1 MITAADLDR
10 LHTATAS
17 STDGHPVGRVCSVYT
32 DDAGVPLLLGLRRGV
47 FEVAE
52 RMVPAAGAVLTG
64 TDLLVLASR
73 SAIEQ
78 APQLVGASDPTAE
91 HLARI
96 ADYWDAH
103 SLFGF
108 DALEEPVA

>member
-1 MITAADLDR
+1 MITTTDLDR
-10 LHTATAS
+10 LHTATVR

-32 DDAGVPLLLGLRRGV
+32 DDEGRPLLLGLRRGV

-52 RMVPAAGAVLTG
+52 RMVPVAGAVLTG

-78 APQLVGASDPTAE
+78 APQLAGASDPTPE
-91 HLARI
+91 HLERI
-96 ADYWDAH
+96 ADYWDAR

-108 DALEEPVA
+108 DGQEESSV

>member
-1 MITAADLDR
+1 MISTADLDR
-10 LHTATAS
+10 LHTATVH
-17 STDGHPVGRVCSVYT
+17 STDGHAVGRVCSIYT
-32 DDAGVPLLLGLRRGV
+32 DDEGRPLLLGLRRGV

-64 TDLLVLASR
+64 NDLLVLASR

-78 APQLVGASDPTAE
+78 APQLVGVSDPTAE
-91 HLARI
+91 HLERI
-96 ADYWDAH
+96 ADYWDAR

-108 DALEEPVA
+108 DGQDVAPV